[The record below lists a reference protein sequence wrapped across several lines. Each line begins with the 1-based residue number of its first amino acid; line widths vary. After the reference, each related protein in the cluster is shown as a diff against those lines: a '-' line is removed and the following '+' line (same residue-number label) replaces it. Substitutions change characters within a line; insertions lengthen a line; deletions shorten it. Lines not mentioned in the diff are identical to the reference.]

1 MYIPA
6 ISLVY
11 RQAHLSSTIKSQ
23 LNSSIDN
30 LAVNRTR
37 LACMDFD
44 RFSNVISIHLNN
56 NEKQLILSTK
66 LEL

>member
-11 RQAHLSSTIKSQ
+11 RQAHLSSTIKS

-37 LACMDFD
+37 LACMEFD

>member
-11 RQAHLSSTIKSQ
+11 RQAHLSSKIKSQ
-23 LNSSIDN
+23 LNSIIDN

-37 LACMDFD
+37 LACMEFD

-56 NEKQLILSTK
+56 NETQLILSTK